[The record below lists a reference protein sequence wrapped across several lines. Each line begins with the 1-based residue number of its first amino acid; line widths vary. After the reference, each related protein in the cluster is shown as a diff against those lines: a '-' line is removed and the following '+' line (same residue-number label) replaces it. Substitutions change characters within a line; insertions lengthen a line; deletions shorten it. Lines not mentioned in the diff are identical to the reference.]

1 MLSRIKMTTLF
12 LLALLVAASVP
23 AWSQSW
29 AGKGR
34 LQGQV
39 KDENGKPVQ
48 GATII
53 LRNTGDRVDPKSDGP
68 ANVTT
73 DKNGKWSILGLTS
86 GGWGILIEK
95 EGYLPSE
102 GRLSVNEYTVAQP
115 IVVTL
120 KPIPKEVIQK
130 AKEDDPAAKAKA
142 AIERGNGL
150 MAEGDTVVTK
160 CKSELQSGQ
169 KFETECRS
177 TIEKSVADYEAA
189 RAAYEEGLAKLEDK
203 SVHPAILRA
212 IANTYY
218 KQNNVDQAVASLKRA
233 LEIEPN
239 DPVTLQL
246 LVDLL
251 VGANREA
258 EAKTYMDKL
267 PQGTKVD
274 ANTLLNIGI
283 KSFNDGKMDQA
294 LSQFDRVVKENPEL
308 PDAYY
313 YRALVYLNQD
323 KKAEA
328 KADLQ
333 KLLQLDPNSKYA
345 NDAKEFLKD
354 LK

>member
-1 MLSRIKMTTLF
+1 MMLSRIKTTTLF
-12 LLALLVAASVP
+12 LLALLLVASVP
-23 AWSQSW
+23 VWSQSW

-39 KDENGKPVQ
+39 KDENGKPAE
-48 GATII
+48 GATIT
-53 LRNTGDRVDPKSDGP
+53 LRNTGDRVDPKTDGP
-68 ANVTT
+68 ASIKT

-120 KPIPKEVIQK
+120 KPIPKEVIQQ
-130 AKEDDPAAKAKA
+130 AQKESSAGQAKAS
-142 AIERGNGL
+142 IERGNGL
-150 MAEGDTVVTK
+150 LGEGK
-160 CKSELQSGQ
+160 Y
-169 KFETECRS
+169 
-177 TIEKSVADYEAA
+177 ADA
-189 RAAYEEGLAKLEDK
+189 RAAYQEGLAKLQEQKETQDPTVQA
-203 SVHPAILRA
+203 SILRA
-212 IANTYY
+212 VADTYFREG
-218 KQNNVDQAVASLKRA
+218 KTDQAVETLKQA
-233 LEIEPN
+233 LTVVPD
-239 DPVTLQL
+239 DPITLQL
-246 LVDLL
+246 LVNLL

-258 EAKTYMDKL
+258 EAKTYMEKL

-313 YRALVYLNQD
+313 YRALVYLNQG
-323 KKAEA
+323 KNAEA

-333 KLLQLDPNSKYA
+333 KLLQMDPDSKYA
-345 NDAKEFLKD
+345 KDAKEFLKD